1 MASETIALTTLII
14 GSVSALLGGAWKL
27 RHARQEAELGWAERA
42 EGLWQ
47 QMEKLQ
53 REVDGLRGRSDALL
67 RRVDTLERLVDALR
81 SESTALRMAIRS
93 ADDLQALKAQEKRIP
108 ETVG

>member
-53 REVDGLRGRSDALL
+53 REVDTLL